1 MRILIVRSEVT
12 TQKDLLRLLERN
24 GWWKAREGANHM
36 VYTNGKESEMIP
48 RHKELNE
55 LLAKAIIK
63 RRNLK

>member
-48 RHKELNE
+48 PQRIE
-55 LLAKAIIK
+55 
-63 RRNLK
+63 